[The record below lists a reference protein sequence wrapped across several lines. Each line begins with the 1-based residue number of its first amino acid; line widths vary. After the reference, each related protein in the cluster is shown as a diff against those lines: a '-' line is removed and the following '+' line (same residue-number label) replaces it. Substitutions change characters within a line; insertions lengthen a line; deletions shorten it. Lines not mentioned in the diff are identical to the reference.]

1 MWFLLKA
8 AMNILFCPSNLPK
21 RENHLASSHK
31 FCPLC
36 NSVIGIKPPSVA
48 DTVHGDCPVAK
59 VITLSNVVY
68 KHILRIMKLSLFILH
83 LIITWAR
90 GQQSYIIFE
99 SYLICHLSECWRHYV
114 LSDISSRSW
123 HWKCFLNDMKHASCT
138 HWRFELHTVLF
149 RMMYVDTTVIIIHTL
164 LR

>member
-1 MWFLLKA
+1 MLAVKYLGFFFFFLNCFCFWGCNFLRIHHSRNIMWFLLKA

-99 SYLICHLSECWRHYV
+99 SYLICHLSEC
-114 LSDISSRSW
+114 
-123 HWKCFLNDMKHASCT
+123 
-138 HWRFELHTVLF
+138 
-149 RMMYVDTTVIIIHTL
+149 
-164 LR
+164 

>member
-1 MWFLLKA
+1 MQEVIAGCEIFRLFFFFVNRFSLCGCNFLRIHHSHNIMWFLLKP

-21 RENHLASSHK
+21 RENHLVSSHR
-31 FCPLC
+31 FGPLW

-59 VITLSNVVY
+59 FITLSNVVY
-68 KHILRIMKLSLFILH
+68 KHFLRIMKLSLFILH

-99 SYLICHLSECWRHYV
+99 SYLICHLSEENYMQC
-114 LSDISSRSW
+114 
-123 HWKCFLNDMKHASCT
+123 
-138 HWRFELHTVLF
+138 
-149 RMMYVDTTVIIIHTL
+149 
-164 LR
+164 